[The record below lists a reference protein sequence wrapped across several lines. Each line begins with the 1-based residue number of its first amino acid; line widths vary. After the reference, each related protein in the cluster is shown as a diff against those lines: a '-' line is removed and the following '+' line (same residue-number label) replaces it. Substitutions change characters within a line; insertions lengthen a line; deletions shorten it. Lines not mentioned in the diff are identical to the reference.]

1 MKKTKYNVI
10 EIVVGGLVMY
20 GTVLLMINAVN
31 PMWKYKNPIAN
42 IGFTIGA
49 IVLGDAVG
57 MKSMKYIHN
66 INGEVKS
73 GVESLRTEF
82 SRYATVNN
90 DDKATKEEGV

>member
-1 MKKTKYNVI
+1 
-10 EIVVGGLVMY
+10 
-20 GTVLLMINAVN
+20 
-31 PMWKYKNPIAN
+31 
-42 IGFTIGA
+42 
-49 IVLGDAVG
+49 